1 MLASPTTSGPES
13 TDAQQPTPSVR
24 SDIGPL
30 STALLYLA
38 FCLLAATGLAMAF
51 RLDGEAMMLGLGK
64 QDWARIHAIAAL
76 NVLSLV
82 VLHLWVNWRWIRS
95 VLRYLRWPTVMVALL
110 GLAMLAVALVAPV
123 H

>member
-1 MLASPTTSGPES
+1 MT
-13 TDAQQPTPSVR
+13 
-24 SDIGPL
+24 
-30 STALLYLA
+30 
-38 FCLLAATGLAMAF
+38 F
-51 RLDGEAMMLGLGK
+51 RLDGGAIMLGLGK

-76 NVLSLV
+76 SVLSLV